1 MSTDR
6 IVSCLGSFAEI
17 LSDPGGYEPE
27 RLRGLSQ
34 NVPEL
39 ISSFIE
45 AILSS
50 DEDLMQE
57 KLAELADYAS
67 HINSFQAWFNLGFLA
82 HRLFFHQAA
91 IEYYEKSASLAHIQG
106 DHENVSRVMFSLG
119 SLYGEE
125 EDWNRACQCY
135 EKALRAVDGCE
146 KSSLMRPI
154 LGNLGSIYRLQGEYP
169 SGS

>member
-1 MSTDR
+1 MLDVDGVANVKNSGFF
-6 IVSCLGSFAEI
+6 SCINFFSDPSDSHTAASFRYQFLLFLYCIISREVQITCPLTALSHASGLLPNI

-27 RLRGLSQ
+27 RLKGLSE

-50 DEDLMQE
+50 DEDAMQE

-67 HINSFQAWFNLGFLA
+67 NINSFQAWFNLGFLA

-91 IEYYEKSASLAHIQG
+91 S
-106 DHENVSRVMFSLG
+106 SRLMRRAQALLIFRATMRMSLG
-119 SLYGEE
+119 
-125 EDWNRACQCY
+125 
-135 EKALRAVDGCE
+135 
-146 KSSLMRPI
+146 
-154 LGNLGSIYRLQGEYP
+154 
-169 SGS
+169 